1 MVGGAPPLA
10 TTAKGA
16 ATTVGGATTQAGS
29 GKVSGSSSLYIVEAS
44 IWRGFYLWFQ
54 PPPLAVQPSH
64 SGISP
69 LTRNLPELDRFIS
82 YIKASAI
89 RQYMLKHIDKDSNTV
104 WKKEQK
110 A

>member
-1 MVGGAPPLA
+1 MVGGAPPLV

-29 GKVSGSSSLYIVEAS
+29 RKVSDSSSLYAVEVS
-44 IWRGFYLWFQ
+44 IWKGFYLQFQ
-54 PPPLAVQPSH
+54 PPPLAVQPSR

-89 RQYMLKHIDKDSNTV
+89 LQYMLKHIDKDSNTM
-104 WKKEQK
+104 
-110 A
+110 